1 MTVKELIEKLK
12 VFDQDLPVR
21 VMTDGDDPIDEVFDV
36 IGFLQISLSDV
47 DEENAVIL
55 RHN

>member
-21 VMTDGDDPIDEVFDV
+21 VMTDGDDPIDEVIDV